1 MTPCGVILS
10 VFFIS
15 ATSEANLYGVFDWSI
30 FITANL
36 RLIV

>member
-1 MTPCGVILS
+1 MTPCGVIFS
-10 VFFIS
+10 VFIS